1 MADDILAGK
10 TISSRLMMGLG
21 AAVLY
26 GLLNWA
32 CSSLTLPGAPLVSLR
47 PQVAVPI
54 TMGLAFGPL
63 TGFVTGFAGNVF
75 GDFLSGFGLQYWDWS
90 IGNGLIGA
98 VPGILYLMGI
108 RVIRTV
114 GQFGAVLLSILVAN
128 LLGLATG
135 TFISSL
141 ILHRMPLSEAIL
153 GWLLPSLL
161 TNVLLAFAIV
171 PFLLLAMSRL
181 LLTLETRVILIVTF
195 LLATCILGTTA
206 VLVSRTSDTFVNIL
220 GGKATDQVVIEA
232 TLDLLRWSGVAA
244 VVILLAGIIV
254 SVFAVKRLTSPV
266 SRLCAVA
273 KTIGSGDF
281 QTGEIYPVAK
291 RNDELGELA
300 RTVQHMVESLKVY
313 IQELQVTTVARER
326 IESELRV
333 AADIQMSMLPRIF
346 PPFPDRQEFDI
357 YAMIKPAREVGG
369 DLYDFF
375 FVKPDKLCFIV
386 GDVCGKGIPAA
397 LFMAIT
403 KALLKTAGMAG
414 SSPDEMLSQT
424 NNILNPENDTSMFVT
439 VFCAILDTQTGEVI
453 FSNGGHPPPL
463 LGNSVNGFQYLS
475 VPRGFVIGPLPD
487 MVFTCRRLVLNPG
500 DTVFLYTDGVTEATD
515 MNNQLYAE
523 ARLQGALTKAKDADV
538 TGMVKAIQEDIET
551 FVRDAPQADDITMLA
566 LRFRGMRNGSFSGGV
581 STPAVSFSRR
591 SSTPVSGRPGPAPC

>member
-1 MADDILAGK
+1 MAADILSGK
-10 TISSRLMMGLG
+10 TILSRLLMGLV
-21 AAVLY
+21 AAIAY

-32 CSSLTLPGAPLVSLR
+32 CSSLTLPGAPLVTLR
-47 PQVAVPI
+47 PQVALPI

-63 TGFVTGFAGNVF
+63 AGFITGFAGNIL
-75 GDFLSGFGLQYWDWS
+75 GDFLSGFGLQYWDWCIS
-90 IGNGLIGA
+90 NGLLGA
-98 VPGILYLMGI
+98 IPGLLYLMGI
-108 RVIRTV
+108 RVTRTV
-114 GQFGAVLLSILVAN
+114 GQFGAVLLSILIAN

-141 ILHRMPLSEAIL
+141 VLHRMPLIEAVL

-161 TNVLLAFAIV
+161 TNVLLAFVIV
-171 PFLLLAMSRL
+171 PFLLLAMRRL
-181 LLTLETRVILIVTF
+181 VLTLETRVILIVTF

-206 VLVSRTSDTFVNIL
+206 VLVSRTSDIFVNVL
-220 GGKATDQVVIEA
+220 GGKATDQVVFEA

-244 VVILLAGIIV
+244 VIILLAGTIV
-254 SVFAVKRLTSPV
+254 SVFAVKMLTSPV

-273 KTIGSGDF
+273 KNIGSGDF
-281 QTGEIYPVAK
+281 QTSEIYPVAK

-300 RTVQHMVESLKVY
+300 RTVQHMVESLKDY
-313 IQELQVTTVARER
+313 IRELQATTTARER

-333 AADIQMSMLPRIF
+333 AADIQMSMLPRTF
-346 PPFPDRQEFDI
+346 PPFPDRKEFDI

-375 FVKPDKLCFIV
+375 FVQPNKLCLIV

-414 SSPDEMLSQT
+414 SSPDQMLSQT

-439 VFCAILDTQTGEVI
+439 IFCAILDTQTGELI

-463 LGNSVNGFQYLS
+463 LGNNKSGFQYLS

-487 MVFTCRRLVLNPG
+487 MVFTCQSLVLNPG
-500 DTVFLYTDGVTEATD
+500 DSIFLYLDGVTEATD
-515 MNNQLYAE
+515 INNQLYAE
-523 ARLQGALTKAKDADV
+523 VRLREALTKAKDAGPI
-538 TGMVKAIQEDIET
+538 GMVKAIQEYIET
-551 FVRDAPQADDITMLA
+551 FVGDAPQADDITMLA
-566 LRFRGMRNGSFSGGV
+566 LRFLGMESGK
-581 STPAVSFSRR
+581 RKYK
-591 SSTPVSGRPGPAPC
+591 